1 MALKQHAIKPSTRA
15 LANLESGAFI
25 DLENEAG
32 KLPQYDP
39 EICPDGLIDLSGAIN
54 SLMNDVL
61 EEETTNFEKSYS
73 LSEAMKYGDV
83 MGPKGLSKA
92 VSSFM
97 NHYFDPARALSTDD
111 IIVTNGVTSLIDM
124 MAFAMCNPGEA
135 IMVITP
141 TYMMFPH
148 DVCAR
153 SGVNLIN
160 VDLDTIEDQ
169 FEAKDSAKVMKALGK
184 AYSAAQKSRVTPKAL
199 LLCNPSNPCGRT
211 YPRATLIEIARFCG
225 QRKMHLLSDEIYALS
240 TFTPY
245 DRAATPFTSV
255 LSIPDDPENGVFT
268 ENIHCMYGASKDF
281 GCGGLRLGFLVT
293 RNQLLW
299 RSVRRLV
306 LFTWVTSFSAA
317 FFMHFLKNEEAV
329 DRYVSVYRE
338 RLGKQYDFTAKLLDK
353 YRIPFWEAD
362 SGVFIFVKL
371 TKWLDYFAGDDHSSR
386 EMKLCRHLLHEAGVF
401 LSPGEGARP
410 VHAVTYSSSPGT
422 YILTGSA
429 DRTIRLYNPATQDAQ
444 PRYTSNLTTRT
455 TPRVPEGR
463 MIQSYA
469 SHGYEVLDLAV
480 AADNERFASC
490 GGDRAVFL
498 WDVASATT
506 LRRFGGNVH
515 GHSSRIN
522 CVAFGGDGDSLVI
535 SAGFDTSVRV
545 WDCKS
550 NSAKPVQVM
559 DEAKDSVTALVV
571 RDAEIVAG
579 SVDGRVRSYDVRMGK
594 CITDTMGASVTSLKL
609 TRDGKAMLVGSLDSK
624 IRLMDRDSGSCLK
637 TYEDAGWKN
646 EELRVQSILGGKE
659 KYVIAGDELTAGTGP
674 AGLNGEGKIWAW
686 DLLTGKLVATVKV
699 PWPEGYEPKKKVLGK
714 DGREK
719 ERSNVISC
727 MAWRDDG
734 WGDQFCVGGTS
745 GVATVFGSL

>member
-1 MALKQHAIKPSTRA
+1 MALKQHAIEPSTRA

-61 EEETTNFEKSYS
+61 EEEMTNFEKSYS
-73 LSEAMKYGDV
+73 LSE
-83 MGPKGLSKA
+83 GLSKA

-97 NHYFDPARALSTDD
+97 NRHFDPARALSADD

-124 MAFAMCNPGEA
+124 MAFAMCNPGEG
-135 IMVITP
+135 IMVMTP

-153 SGVNLIN
+153 TGVNLIN

-169 FEAKDSAKVMKALGK
+169 FEVKDSAKVTKALGK

-293 RNQLLW
+293 RNELLW

-317 FFMHFLKNEEAV
+317 FFMNFLQNEEAA

-386 EMKLCRHLLHEAGVF
+386 EMKLFRHLLREADVF
-401 LSPGEGARP
+401 LSPGEMSMSP
-410 VHAVTYSSSPGT
+410 VPGCFRLVYTGNPEAVS
-422 YILTGSA
+422 
-429 DRTIRLYNPATQDAQ
+429 
-444 PRYTSNLTTRT
+444 
-455 TPRVPEGR
+455 
-463 MIQSYA
+463 
-469 SHGYEVLDLAV
+469 LAV
-480 AADNERFASC
+480 SRLAEALQDLE
-490 GGDRAVFL
+490 
-498 WDVASATT
+498 TT
-506 LRRFGGNVH
+506 
-515 GHSSRIN
+515 S
-522 CVAFGGDGDSLVI
+522 
-535 SAGFDTSVRV
+535 
-545 WDCKS
+545 
-550 NSAKPVQVM
+550 
-559 DEAKDSVTALVV
+559 
-571 RDAEIVAG
+571 
-579 SVDGRVRSYDVRMGK
+579 
-594 CITDTMGASVTSLKL
+594 KL
-609 TRDGKAMLVGSLDSK
+609 TDSDHRGKGCQRTSA
-624 IRLMDRDSGSCLK
+624 IH
-637 TYEDAGWKN
+637 YEASRRK
-646 EELRVQSILGGKE
+646 SIVHFLLCGK
-659 KYVIAGDELTAGTGP
+659 
-674 AGLNGEGKIWAW
+674 
-686 DLLTGKLVATVKV
+686 
-699 PWPEGYEPKKKVLGK
+699 
-714 DGREK
+714 
-719 ERSNVISC
+719 
-727 MAWRDDG
+727 
-734 WGDQFCVGGTS
+734 
-745 GVATVFGSL
+745 